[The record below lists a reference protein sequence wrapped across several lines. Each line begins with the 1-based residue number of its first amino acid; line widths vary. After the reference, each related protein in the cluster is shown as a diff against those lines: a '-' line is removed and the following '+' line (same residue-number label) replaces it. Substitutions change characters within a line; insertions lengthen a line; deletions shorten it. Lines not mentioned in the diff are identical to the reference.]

1 MLIRLILIFSLLL
14 AGYAAGR
21 RIGMKEGTLSGKKG
35 ARLELLGASLDRGEC
50 QLCHRSFDAE
60 NIAENDSDC
69 YAHGFLIQWSGEAG
83 SHSGKSNTGGPAHT
97 ENRVEH
103 R

>member
-1 MLIRLILIFSLLL
+1 MLTRIIIVFCLLL

-21 RIGMKEGTLSGKKG
+21 RIGMREGTLSGKKN

-50 QLCHRSFDAE
+50 LLCHRSFSAE
-60 NIAENDSDC
+60 SDIDC
-69 YAHGFLIQWSGEAG
+69 YTHGFLIQWSGEAG